1 MNYILIRFLAT
12 GRQTYNGLLLRLLN
26 HAYTFMSIFEETV
39 RLIDI
44 WLNSK
49 SVIPVGPIPKCIN
62 FACPS
67 WATQSINANFGC

>member
-44 WLNSK
+44 WLNCMEM
-49 SVIPVGPIPKCIN
+49 PRLLL
-62 FACPS
+62 
-67 WATQSINANFGC
+67 QSIAGDT